1 MTSWLRDE
9 QGLDD
14 DDDVDDDGSGD
25 APAAPRALTSRSA
38 PRASGK
44 KKTAQSK
51 LRLEGPL
58 LEAFSGTLRGD
69 DLMRQLEAQQPVVFA
84 VNGCAVSAT
93 VPRLYPSAAVAIK
106 CADST
111 CYQKLADDMLRKH
124 TKQRPAM
131 LSAILKALSALPA
144 PAAPASREDDDDAN
158 NDNAESGAAA
168 APIVHSRPED
178 DDAILGLDFFE
189 ARQQNAS
196 LTLAQAVAVV
206 CTTLLDGKQK
216 KLEKWLLQRQLRTES
231 SQGVAAGGGRGR
243 RSKDPTTGGFD
254 ERFCW
259 MLMDLLGE
267 GHDIHKLHQQFDSP
281 LRPVAQFA
289 NLIVDGLYI
298 GPLHAAQD
306 DKFVF
311 ERARI
316 GAIVSV
322 GDFTP
327 MFAHRGVA
335 YLECVVRDRA
345 NEDIRPAIE
354 RCVAFIAEKRAAGVN
369 VLVHC
374 LGGRSRSA
382 TIVTAY
388 LMLQHKMSL
397 ALALSTVVR
406 QRPIVSPNLGF
417 LRTLRTLDD

>member
-1 MTSWLRDE
+1 MSSWLRDE

-14 DDDVDDDGSGD
+14 NDDDDDDD
-25 APAAPRALTSRSA
+25 DDEPRAPTAARTA
-38 PRASGK
+38 PRASSK
-44 KKTAQSK
+44 KKTATPQSK

-69 DLMRQLEAQQPVVFA
+69 DLMRQLEAQQPVAFA

-106 CADST
+106 CVDAG
-111 CYQKLADDMLRKH
+111 YQKLADDMLRKH

-144 PAAPASREDDDDAN
+144 PAVPASRNDDDDDNDGTN
-158 NDNAESGAAA
+158 NDSAVA
-168 APIVHSRPED
+168 APTVHSRPED
-178 DDAILGLDFFE
+178 DEAILGLDFFE

-206 CTTLLDGKQK
+206 CATLLDGKQK

-289 NLIVDGLYI
+289 NLIVDGLYV

-306 DKFVF
+306 DKFLF

-417 LRTLRTLDD
+417 LRTLRTLEDLR